1 MEDPSRGRAAAAG
14 GASRMGKMLDIGWSE
29 LLIIGVVALVVVG
42 PEELPQL
49 LRTVG
54 QWVGKVRRMAGEFQN
69 QMNEA
74 IREAELDD
82 VKKSVEDLRSL
93 SPASMIRNELEQFT
107 APVTAIETQARTELA
122 GIEAGATAP
131 AAVADATGAE
141 GAAAAGAGVAAETAP
156 ALTEAEVAARIDA
169 AVPAPDAVFEPPS
182 FHVETASAETTAEKI
197 EKIETAA
204 LAPAVEADA
213 SPKARG
219 Q

>member
-1 MEDPSRGRAAAAG
+1 
-14 GASRMGKMLDIGWSE
+14 MLDIGWSE
-29 LLIIGVVALVVVG
+29 LLIIGVVALIVVG

-107 APVTAIETQARTELA
+107 APVTAIETEARAELA
-122 GIEAGATAP
+122 GIEAGVAAP
-131 AAVADATGAE
+131 SPANAALAE
-141 GAAAAGAGVAAETAP
+141 GEAAALAGAAGEGVSAP
-156 ALTEAEVAARIDA
+156 VLTETEVAARIDA
-169 AVPAPDAVFEPPS
+169 AVPAPDTVFEPPS
-182 FHVETASAETTAEKI
+182 FHVEAPPVEAVPAEATPEKI

>member
-1 MEDPSRGRAAAAG
+1 
-14 GASRMGKMLDIGWSE
+14 MLDIGWSE

-107 APVTAIETQARTELA
+107 APVTAIETEARAELA
-122 GIEAGATAP
+122 GIEAGVTAP
-131 AAVADATGAE
+131 SQANAALAE
-141 GAAAAGAGVAAETAP
+141 GEAAALAGAAGEGVSAP
-156 ALTEAEVAARIDA
+156 VLTETEVAARIDA
-169 AVPAPDAVFEPPS
+169 AVPAPDTVFEPPS
-182 FHVETASAETTAEKI
+182 FHVEAPPVEAVPAEATPEKI

>member
-1 MEDPSRGRAAAAG
+1 
-14 GASRMGKMLDIGWSE
+14 MGEMLDIGWSE
-29 LLIIGVVALVVVG
+29 LLIIGVVALIVVG

-107 APVTAIETQARTELA
+107 APVTAIETEARAELA
-122 GIEAGATAP
+122 GIEAGVAAP
-131 AAVADATGAE
+131 SPANAALAE
-141 GAAAAGAGVAAETAP
+141 GEAAALAGAAGEGVSAP
-156 ALTEAEVAARIDA
+156 VLTETEVAARIDA
-169 AVPAPDAVFEPPS
+169 AVPAPDTVFEPPS
-182 FHVETASAETTAEKI
+182 FHVEAPPVEAVPAEATPEKI

>member
-1 MEDPSRGRAAAAG
+1 
-14 GASRMGKMLDIGWSE
+14 MLDIGWSE
-29 LLIIGVVALVVVG
+29 LLIIGVVALIVVG

-107 APVTAIETQARTELA
+107 APVTAIETEARAELA
-122 GIEAGATAP
+122 GIQAGVTAP
-131 AAVADATGAE
+131 AALEATAAE
-141 GAAAAGAGVAAETAP
+141 GAAAAGAGVAAEAAP

-169 AVPAPDAVFEPPS
+169 AVPAPDGVFEPPS
-182 FHVETASAETTAEKI
+182 FHVEVPPVEAVPAEATPEKI

-204 LAPAVEADA
+204 LAQAVDADA